1 MLGQTTST
9 SDASSCWPLE
19 EQPQPA
25 HSPGPG
31 GDPFSFFS
39 PSLGCFLTGRAIR
52 YFTSLLY
59 PKLFDFCTSP
69 IPPICLFLWIASVP
83 VRLPGSAHHIH
94 PSTRNLAL
102 ALPLAWRSGCLLFRL
117 SQSSQPDQG
126 LPQPSQKE
134 PSKAQQ
140 SKAALPT
147 RSSFVSVTRTA
158 RDCSSPSKSIPSQNR
173 RFPLFDFITI
183 IITSNPNAAAPQPFT
198 LFGPPLDLYR
208 TRKRGAVQSLDPL
221 KIIETAV
228 HQASSCPERLP
239 TWRTTAITMATI
251 AMACRTSAK
260 TQQAFVTSSL
270 LLLLHAAPHLPICL
284 RPLQKFPP
292 RSLP

>member
-1 MLGQTTST
+1 M
-9 SDASSCWPLE
+9 
-19 EQPQPA
+19 
-25 HSPGPG
+25 
-31 GDPFSFFS
+31 
-39 PSLGCFLTGRAIR
+39 I
-52 YFTSLLY
+52 
-59 PKLFDFCTSP
+59 
-69 IPPICLFLWIASVP
+69 
-83 VRLPGSAHHIH
+83 SAHHRSP
-94 PSTRNLAL
+94 PSACFFGSPACLFACPGRHTTSIQAH
-102 ALPLAWRSGCLLFRL
+102 ATLPSPCPWRGEAGASFLDFPSPA
-117 SQSSQPDQG
+117 SQTKACHSPAR
-126 LPQPSQKE
+126 KE

-140 SKAALPT
+140 GKAALPT

-284 RPLQKFPP
+284 LPLQKFPP